1 MYMSTL
7 TQIMN
12 ESTMAPSPSSSPTV
26 VTSKGS
32 SISPSASW
40 VPIYLITILAI
51 VGVVLYFMPTIMDY
65 LSLPEQ
71 IIEEKVKKEVDM
83 RKTPKKKKFD
93 DEFLKVDKQGVL
105 EESGYCYI
113 GTDRNI
119 RSCIQVEQ
127 GDKCM
132 SGQIFPRMDICVNPS
147 LRL

>member
-1 MYMSTL
+1 MSTL

-12 ESTMAPSPSSSPTV
+12 ESTMAPSLSPPPNVAAST
-26 VTSKGS
+26 GS
-32 SISPSASW
+32 SISPSSSW
-40 VPIYLITILAI
+40 VPMYLIIILVI
-51 VGVVLYFMPTIMDY
+51 VGVVLYFMPTILNY
-65 LSLPEQ
+65 LSLPEE
-71 IIEEKVKKEVDM
+71 IIEEKVKKEVDA
-83 RKTPKKKKFD
+83 RKIPKKKFD